1 MFSFLLCTI
10 ETFASEDTLPSGI
23 KDFQIGKVIDDYIEE
38 NKDTTAAVSLAVFR
52 GEETIYKTTYG
63 YANIE
68 DQLKA
73 DDETVYE
80 WGSISK
86 LLTWVSV
93 MQLFEEGKIDLEVDI
108 KAYLP
113 EDFLTKLKYDEP
125 ITIINLMNHN
135 AGFEEAIFQM
145 CAETEGEILSLEEAL
160 MITEPHQVYKPGEVV
175 SYSNWSTSLAGYIVE
190 RISGQPFYEYVQEHI
205 FKPLEMNHTGMDP
218 IYSDNPWVKAKLEE
232 AEGYTYELEP
242 MEAGLFYLNLY
253 PAGSAAGTLDDIV
266 KFAKALV
273 PGSEGSKKLFNS
285 EDTPSEMLSSS
296 LKYPGTDIDYINH
309 GLWSHEY
316 SVQALGHGGNTDMY
330 STYLVFDPISGVG
343 TVIMTNQGSEFTY
356 NYGVPPIIFGQIG
369 EMAAEEGG
377 SSTSSTISNA
387 KGDRIST
394 KNDTRSTTSS
404 TSEIQGLYYNA
415 RTVLNGIGKMYTVL
429 NIQPYFATDDGNLD
443 SSIPGMQ
450 KRNSEQIAP
459 DTFVATMESGPF
471 VMNTIERYSNIN
483 GTKRLS
489 SPYGQSINADGEIW
503 TLAISTILIVIAVVW
518 SVLVLLGSF
527 IGFIFKKA
535 RRKASPHDVF
545 KKYEIILSLAILLLV
560 VNIADIANKMM
571 AVSSRSS
578 LVVNIVVSI
587 ILALLPVG
595 YGVQLI
601 RKWPKLVSGK
611 LQKVSYIITMGMGLV
626 ITLIVIV
633 LEMYRF

>member
-1 MFSFLLCTI
+1 ML
-10 ETFASEDTLPSGI
+10 
-23 KDFQIGKVIDDYIEE
+23 
-38 NKDTTAAVSLAVFR
+38 FR
-52 GEETIYKTTYG
+52 
-63 YANIE
+63 
-68 DQLKA
+68 
-73 DDETVYE
+73 
-80 WGSISK
+80 
-86 LLTWVSV
+86 
-93 MQLFEEGKIDLEVDI
+93 
-108 KAYLP
+108 
-113 EDFLTKLKYDEP
+113 
-125 ITIINLMNHN
+125 
-135 AGFEEAIFQM
+135 
-145 CAETEGEILSLEEAL
+145 
-160 MITEPHQVYKPGEVV
+160 
-175 SYSNWSTSLAGYIVE
+175 
-190 RISGQPFYEYVQEHI
+190 
-205 FKPLEMNHTGMDP
+205 
-218 IYSDNPWVKAKLEE
+218 
-232 AEGYTYELEP
+232 
-242 MEAGLFYLNLY
+242 
-253 PAGSAAGTLDDIV
+253 
-266 KFAKALV
+266 
-273 PGSEGSKKLFNS
+273 
-285 EDTPSEMLSSS
+285 
-296 LKYPGTDIDYINH
+296 
-309 GLWSHEY
+309 SHEY

-356 NYGVPPIIFGQIG
+356 NYGIPPMIFGQIG

-377 SSTSSTISNA
+377 S
-387 KGDRIST
+387 ST